1 MSNIK
6 GITIQIGADT
16 KGFKSGLAELNK
28 STKNLQNEL
37 KSVDKALKLDP
48 TNTDLIKQKQGLL
61 KDAIAETETKVNA
74 LKQAKDK
81 ADTDMAN
88 GTAVNQEEYRKLQ
101 REITFAETA
110 LDDLQKKAK
119 TSNIVGDTVKGAL
132 GSAKEDFQE
141 FAQKAAVVSIGVGA
155 VATGL
160 GMCAK
165 KADELKQSY
174 NTLQT
179 QTGATDEEMVEMEQ
193 SLKNIYA
200 NNYGESFEDIAT
212 SMAEVKNQTELTG
225 DALEIMTEN
234 ALALRDTFGYEV
246 QESTR
251 AADMMMKQF
260 GITSEEAFNLIAQG
274 SQYGLD
280 KNGNLLD
287 SINEYSVHFEQLGFS
302 AEDMFNV
309 FHDGAMEGVFD
320 IDKVGDAF
328 KEFGIRVKDGSDTT
342 NEAFSILG
350 LNAQEMQDQFSQGG
364 ESAQEAYWKVSD
376 ALNSMEDPVQR
387 NIAGVN
393 LFGTMWED
401 MGDKAILGAM
411 EMADYFDGTVDTM
424 NQIKE
429 IKYDNLESAFQGIGR
444 QIETGLV
451 IPMGEKVL
459 PKLNEFANY
468 IQQNMPQIQET
479 FEGIMSQVGASITFI
494 ADNLN
499 IIIPVLAGAVAGFV
513 AFNVINTI
521 LPLFM
526 AIKTAIAGTTT
537 VQAALNAVMAANP
550 FGLIVTAIAALVA
563 AGVALYMNW
572 DTVKQ
577 KCEGLFKKISE
588 VWNNIKTTITTI
600 VSGTVTAVMEKVKEF
615 VSIGRNIVE
624 GIWDG
629 ISGSAKWLLNKVK
642 EWCGSIL
649 NGVKAFFG
657 IHSPSRVFKEIG
669 KYLVQGLGDGISE
682 NGRIAVDEFT
692 KLCDNILGT
701 ADEISTGILSLD
713 EKTGEIL
720 ADRTYKN
727 VMDRID
733 LYYKDRDKRIS
744 LMNEASDGNIKML
757 ERDVR
762 ATEKATDAKIKLY
775 EQEYRAKVRLLDD
788 ETSEQVKALQ
798 DELDAMDDAEEE
810 RQRKKEEQEYKDE
823 LKTLTSQLSSA
834 EGDEKDTIND
844 KIDNLKARRAETLR
858 KQELADKKDAIRD
871 EIEAVREQAE
881 EQKKQLEEE
890 LKEKEYTLQQQRK
903 VEIEYMQTVIQLMQ
917 EQVDKK
923 TELEKLQTEI
933 KEKEASL
940 QTEKADTES
949 KNQTKNDLAQLKAR
963 EIDLQ
968 NSLKSNEEKLRGF
981 TPTLLEISTGY
992 GGVFLEGFKSTEG
1005 GIMSYVNDL
1014 CEGIR
1019 EKIRN
1024 AMGEDSDGSHR
1035 TGLSY
1040 VPFDGYRAI
1049 LHKGEKV
1056 LTQPEAD
1063 RYRKGEGSHG
1073 DTKVENNFYGV
1084 KNEET
1089 AFQAYRATKKAV
1101 RDLGLKPQ
1109 VL

>member
-1 MSNIK
+1 MASIK

-48 TNTDLIKQKQGLL
+48 TNTDLIRQKQGLL
-61 KDAIAETETKVNA
+61 KDAIGETETKIKA
-74 LKQAKDK
+74 LKAAKEK
-81 ADTDMAN
+81 ADNEMKS
-88 GTAVNQEEYRKLQ
+88 GTEINQEEYRRLQ

-110 LDDLQKKAK
+110 LDNLQEQAK
-119 TSNIVGDTVKGAL
+119 TSNIVKGVLGD
-132 GSAKEDFQE
+132 AKEGFEDF
-141 FAQKAAVVSIGVGA
+141 AKKAAIVTVGVGA

-160 GMCAK
+160 GACAK

-179 QTGATDEEMVEMEQ
+179 QTGATDEEMDGLEQ

-200 NNYGESFEDIAT
+200 NNFGENFEDIAAA
-212 SMAEVKNQTELTG
+212 MAEVKNQTGLAGDELE
-225 DALEIMTEN
+225 AMTEN
-234 ALALRDTFGYEV
+234 AIALRDIFGYEV

-274 SQYGLD
+274 SQNGLD

-287 SINEYSVHFEQLGFS
+287 SINEYSVHFEQLGFT

-328 KEFGIRVKDGSDTT
+328 KEFGIRVKDGSDST
-342 NEAFSILG
+342 NEAFGILG
-350 LNAQEMQDQFSQGG
+350 LNAQEMQDKFSQGG
-364 ESAQEAYWKVSD
+364 ESAQEAYWKVTE
-376 ALNSMEDPVQR
+376 ALNSIDDPVQR

-401 MGDKAILGAM
+401 VGDKAILGAM
-411 EMADYFDGTVDTM
+411 EMSDYFNGTVETM
-424 NQIKE
+424 NQLKE
-429 IKYDNLESAFQGIGR
+429 IKYDDLSSAFEGIGR
-444 QIETGLV
+444 QLETGLV
-451 IPMGEKVL
+451 IPIGEEVL

-468 IQQNMPQIQET
+468 IQENMPQIQET
-479 FEGIMSQVGASITFI
+479 FQGIMDGISAAISFVVE
-494 ADNLN
+494 NLD
-499 IIIPVLAGAVAGFV
+499 IIIPILAGAVAGFV

-521 LPLFM
+521 LPLFT
-526 AIKTAIAGTTT
+526 AIRTAIAGTTT

-577 KCEGLFKKISE
+577 KCEALFKKISE
-588 VWNNIKTTITTI
+588 VWNNIKTTVSTI
-600 VSGTVTAVMEKVKEF
+600 VSGMVTTVMDKVKKF
-615 VSIGRNIVE
+615 IDIGKNIVE
-624 GIWDG
+624 GLWDG
-629 ISGSAKWLLNKVK
+629 ISNSAKWLLDKVK

-669 KYLVQGLGDGISE
+669 KYLVQGLGDGINE
-682 NGRIAVDEFT
+682 NGHIAVDEFT
-692 KLCDNILGT
+692 KLCDNILDT
-701 ADEISTGILSLD
+701 ADEISTGILSVD
-713 EKTGEIL
+713 EKTGEII
-720 ADRTYKN
+720 ADRMYKN
-727 VMDRID
+727 VMDRIE

-744 LMNEASDGNIKML
+744 LMDEASDENIKML

-775 EQEYRAKVRLLDD
+775 QQEYRAKVRLLDD
-788 ETSEQVKALQ
+788 ETSGQVKALQ
-798 DELDAMDDAEEE
+798 DELDAIDEAEEE
-810 RQRKKEEQEYKDE
+810 RRRKKEEQEYKDE
-823 LKTLTSQLSSA
+823 LKSLTSQLPAA
-834 EGDEKDTIND
+834 EGDEKDTINE
-844 KIDNLKARRAETLR
+844 KIDKLKLKRAETLR
-858 KQELADKKDAIRD
+858 KQELADKKDAIRE
-871 EIEAVREQAE
+871 EIETVREQAE
-881 EQKKQLEEE
+881 EKKKQLEEE
-890 LKEKEYTLQQQRK
+890 LKEKEYILQQQRK
-903 VEIEYMQTVIQLMQ
+903 AEIEYMQTVIQLMQ

-923 TELEKLQTEI
+923 TELEKIQTEI
-933 KEKEASL
+933 KEKEAKL

-949 KNQTKNDLAQLKAR
+949 KSQTKNELDQLKAR
-963 EIDLQ
+963 ETDLQ
-968 NSLKSNEEKLRGF
+968 NSLKTNEEKLRGF

-992 GGVFLEGFKSTEG
+992 GDVFLEGFKSTEG

-1049 LHKGEKV
+1049 LHRGEKV

-1063 RYRKGEGSHG
+1063 RYRKNEVKGSSSNV
-1073 DTKVENNFYGV
+1073 TNNFYGV
-1084 KNEET
+1084 KEEET
-1089 AFQAYRATKKAV
+1089 AFKAYRATKKAI
-1101 RDLGLKPQ
+1101 RETGLKPQ
-1109 VL
+1109 ST